1 MTVYYLE
8 VLKESVS
15 ICLDTDV
22 HYHHRFNTGDVI
34 TIHMYSDKGPKVVLG
49 RVEYDA
55 EFTIDWDKVQSARL
69 LNNVDFPTFG
79 INDCI
84 TKGYLADV
92 TTLVHRQEKL
102 NSLGI

>member
-8 VLKESVS
+8 VLKDNVS
-15 ICLDTDV
+15 ICLDSDV
-22 HYHHRFNTGDVI
+22 HYHHQFNTGDVI
-34 TIHMYSDKGPKVVLG
+34 TIHMYSDKGPKLVLG

-55 EFTIDWDKVQSARL
+55 EFTIDWDKVASARL
-69 LNNVDFPTFG
+69 F

-84 TKGYLADV
+84 TKGYLVDV
-92 TTLVHRQEKL
+92 TKLVHRQEKL

>member
-8 VLKESVS
+8 VLKDSVS

-22 HYHHRFNTGDVI
+22 HYHHQFNLGDVI

-49 RVEYDA
+49 RAEYDA
-55 EFTIDWDKVQSARL
+55 EFTIDWDKTCSMRL
-69 LNNVDFPTFG
+69 SVAG
-79 INDCI
+79 CI

-92 TTLVHRQEKL
+92 TKNVDREFKL
-102 NSLGI
+102 NQLGI